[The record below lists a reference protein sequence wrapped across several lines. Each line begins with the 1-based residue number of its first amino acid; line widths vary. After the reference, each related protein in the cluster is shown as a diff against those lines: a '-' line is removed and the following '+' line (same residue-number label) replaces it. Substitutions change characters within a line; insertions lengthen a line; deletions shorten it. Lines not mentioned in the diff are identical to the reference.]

1 MSPVGVLHDNSTHS
15 LGSSSLFVR
24 VNDPTV
30 ARVYVS
36 QTKLLN
42 ALKLTILGTSSV
54 FHTWDA
60 STQRFVQANLGE
72 KKNGFLLI
80 DGKDEVISQR

>member
-1 MSPVGVLHDNSTHS
+1 MSPIDVLHGNSTHS
-15 LGSSSLFVR
+15 LDFFSVFVR

-30 ARVYVS
+30 ARVYVP

-60 STQRFVQANLGE
+60 STQRFVQANLGD